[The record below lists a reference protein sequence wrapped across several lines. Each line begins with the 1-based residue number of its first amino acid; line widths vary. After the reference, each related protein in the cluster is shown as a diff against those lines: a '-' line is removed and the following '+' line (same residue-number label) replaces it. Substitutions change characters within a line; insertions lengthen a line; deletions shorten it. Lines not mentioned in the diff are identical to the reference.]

1 MALKSNVA
9 YLGELTMLLD
19 VYPDGADKSLRNDPD
34 ILAILNKMKKWKK
47 NRY

>member
-34 ILAILNKMKKWKK
+34 ILAILNKKKK
-47 NRY
+47 